1 MSKVKLRL
9 LVFTATLLLLGLSEG
24 LHSRT
29 SMGIGPGYKDPGV
42 RTGTDDAGG
51 SLPGL
56 TPNEEKFFQAGGL
69 YFVRRIFLFQH
80 FVWISRS
87 FGVNPAHHAGPGVAC
102 CATGG

>member
-42 RTGTDDAGG
+42 RTGDAG
-51 SLPGL
+51 
-56 TPNEEKFFQAGGL
+56 AGGL
-69 YFVRRIFLFQH
+69 LCDGSTCLRVGLLARYASSAPWSVCSA
-80 FVWISRS
+80 V
-87 FGVNPAHHAGPGVAC
+87 
-102 CATGG
+102 CARCSCDA